1 MPWMAEPSS
10 LGAMRLKSE
19 IWVKAYIRRCQ
30 HEGAAAVLVRRG
42 DADAGAIYIKV
53 SRLDGTALLFGP
65 APAGLDEA
73 REERRWEP
81 CLGGRPAAEADA
93 DAYLA
98 RQVAFDSDIWI
109 VAVEDGA
116 GRHFLDDW
124 LVTRRDDRPDA
135 DRAGSA
141 AEPLLAK
148 RLTISVN
155 TCGHSNR

>member
-1 MPWMAEPSS
+1 
-10 LGAMRLKSE
+10 MRLKSE

-53 SRLDGTALLFGP
+53 SRLDGSAFLFGP
-65 APAGLDEA
+65 APGGFGEA
-73 REERRWEP
+73 SEERRWEP
-81 CLGGRPAAEADA
+81 CLAGSPAAEADA

-98 RQVAFDSDIWI
+98 RQITFDSDIWI

-124 LVTRRDDRPDA
+124 LAR
-135 DRAGSA
+135 G
-141 AEPLLAK
+141 
-148 RLTISVN
+148 
-155 TCGHSNR
+155 